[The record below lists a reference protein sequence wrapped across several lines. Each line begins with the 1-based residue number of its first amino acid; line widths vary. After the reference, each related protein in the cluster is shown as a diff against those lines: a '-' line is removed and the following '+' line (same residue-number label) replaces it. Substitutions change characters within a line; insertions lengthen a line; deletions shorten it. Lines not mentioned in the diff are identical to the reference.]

1 MQAEAVYS
9 WLGCGIAGVILHCRA
24 ILRFALQ
31 TQTSERY
38 ASRLHVDY
46 WIMIAFEIG
55 L

>member
-1 MQAEAVYS
+1 MYRMQAEAVYS

-46 WIMIAFEIG
+46 AG
-55 L
+55 G